1 MVRGVY
7 LPPDPSCRAVHHVQ
21 IWYASHTSTKGLKIR
36 RLKAKQK
43 HFSLDLFFEH
53 LFKIITFLTKSSR
66 ASLTEPGLHRCR
78 DLARLALHGNAP
90 LFHPW

>member
-1 MVRGVY
+1 MVSGVY
-7 LPPDPSCRAVHHVQ
+7 LPLDPSCRTVRHVQ

-36 RLKAKQK
+36 LKAKQK
-43 HFSLDLFFEH
+43 HFSLDLSFEH
-53 LFKIITFLTKSSR
+53 LFKIITFLTKTSG

-78 DLARLALHGNAP
+78 HLARLALHGNAP